1 MALLSLLEIKL
12 FLCASLWSRSRYF
25 IALELGNHFSK
36 LLLSPASLRNGIG
49 LSLWACLLPSFYFLP
64 ALLLSFELGNLGFY
78 FPAIFFFINFF
89 KGEGGVLSCFVS
101 HFASKKRFAFY
112 PISSSPNLIIVVT
125 ECNC

>member
-49 LSLWACLLPSFYFLP
+49 LSLWACLLPSSYFLP

-78 FPAIFFFINFF
+78 FPAIF
-89 KGEGGVLSCFVS
+89 LSIFLRGREV
-101 HFASKKRFAFY
+101 FY
-112 PISSSPNLIIVVT
+112 PVLFLILPLRKDLPFILSLPLPT
-125 ECNC
+125 